1 MEFTDVRNMIDSTI
15 TENGKNE
22 ITGLALNAAL
32 TEIVDVVEEA
42 LDIIDPDAI
51 STQIDSKVATSVAEA
66 KTEITTATN
75 ESISTLSN
83 EIDVRITELENRPV
97 DPGIITF
104 WGLEQPTLAQPHTL
118 EEVNALLEET
128 PDDPELL
135 YLQRIIP
142 LNIDSYND
150 IITNGLKQFI
160 IKDGYTNRGY
170 VLTQMAFIYDTVI
183 MFVIFMPDG
192 NGQIVCGEGSIL
204 PDGRITYNELTNSS
218 PTE

>member
-15 TENGKNE
+15 TENGRNE

-32 TEIVDVVEEA
+32 TEIVDIVEEA
-42 LDIIDPDAI
+42 LDTIDPDAI

-66 KTEITTATN
+66 KTEITTTTN

-83 EIDVRITELENRPV
+83 EIDARITELENRPV

-104 WGLEQPTLAQPHTL
+104 WGIPAPSILEQPYTL
-118 EEVNALLEET
+118 EEVNALLEQT

-135 YLQRIIP
+135 YLQRIIS

-160 IKDGYTNRGY
+160 IRIVGEVGGYTSP
-170 VLTQMAFIYDTVI
+170 QMVFINDTVI
-183 MFVIFMPDG
+183 TFLIFTTREG
-192 NGQIVCGEGSIL
+192 AIVAVSGSISS
-204 PDGRITYNELTNSS
+204 DGRITCEYIESS
-218 PTE
+218 TTE

>member
-97 DPGIITF
+97 DPGTITF
-104 WGLEQPTLAQPHTL
+104 
-118 EEVNALLEET
+118 
-128 PDDPELL
+128 
-135 YLQRIIP
+135 
-142 LNIDSYND
+142 
-150 IITNGLKQFI
+150 
-160 IKDGYTNRGY
+160 
-170 VLTQMAFIYDTVI
+170 
-183 MFVIFMPDG
+183 
-192 NGQIVCGEGSIL
+192 
-204 PDGRITYNELTNSS
+204 
-218 PTE
+218 

>member
-15 TENGKNE
+15 TENGRNE

-83 EIDVRITELENRPV
+83 EIDTRITELENRPV

-104 WGLEQPTLAQPHTL
+104 WGLEQPALAQPHTL

-160 IKDGYTNRGY
+160 IKDGYTNRVY
-170 VLTQMAFIYDTVI
+170 VLTQMAVIFDTVI
-183 MFVIFMPDG
+183 MFLIFMPDD
-192 NGQIVCGEGSIL
+192 NGQITCGQGSIL
-204 PDGRITYNELTNSS
+204 PDGRITYEELTDPS